1 MLADLTVR
9 EVHGIHLI
17 GEEDFID
24 IIGLCL
30 EHHQM
35 RCLSKIV
42 KPRIDSEVNDSEWLP
57 DQFPVLKTSERFLIA
72 LLSKQEDVF
81 EKLSKNG
88 FEDQKHWVCM
98 I

>member
-9 EVHGIHLI
+9 GVHGIHLI

-24 IIGLCL
+24 IIGICL

-42 KPRIDSEVNDSEWLP
+42 KPRMDTEEDHSEWLP
-57 DQFPVLKTSERFLIA
+57 DKFPELKTSERFLIA
-72 LLSKQEDVF
+72 LLSEQDEFLQE
-81 EKLSKNG
+81 LSSMG
-88 FEDQKHWVCM
+88 YQDQKHWVCM